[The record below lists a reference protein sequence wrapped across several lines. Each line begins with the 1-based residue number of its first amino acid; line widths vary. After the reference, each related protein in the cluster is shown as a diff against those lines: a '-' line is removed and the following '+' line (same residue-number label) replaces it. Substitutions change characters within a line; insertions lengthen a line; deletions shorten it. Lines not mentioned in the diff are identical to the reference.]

1 MTTFLPIIL
10 PLLLTPSPPMKIPW
24 KNLAL
29 KEFKSSDNATL
40 FYYKKS
46 ASAKTKPL
54 GTLLI
59 LCGWSQGPNNWSPV
73 LLSNAYIRQNYDVY
87 VLVMRGFKNIE
98 DNFNNTIARYAQD
111 VVEFIKLK
119 KLKNITALG
128 HEMGCAV
135 FCNVISLYGEKYF
148 DSYVF
153 VDNSLQVVQN
163 PNWYDTEKKD
173 NGCFFTVDQLFDF
186 YNTCAESASDSAQKR
201 RSFEEQCF
209 TSEFIA
215 ANPDIFIKIKSGTLN
230 YNYKVANEILFDHVF
245 NNYSQILKKGIKKP
259 ALLIGGK
266 VSIVPYQTMA
276 NQSQFFELP
285 TIKIFE
291 ENEGGSHSMYLENY
305 ELFNTTLNN
314 FLKSKN
320 SKIKN
325 ILTKYSR
332 NATLAINNAFTNSE
346 NSIVRL
352 VL

>member
-1 MTTFLPIIL
+1 MTNF
-10 PLLLTPSPPMKIPW
+10 PW
-24 KNLAL
+24 KNLHL
-29 KEFKSSDNATL
+29 KNFKSSDDANL
-40 FYYKKS
+40 FYYKRC
-46 ASAKTKPL
+46 ATAKNKPL

-73 LLSNAYIRQNYDVY
+73 LLTNTHVKENYDVY
-87 VLVMRGFKNIE
+87 VLVMRGYRNIE
-98 DNFNNTIARYAQD
+98 DNFNNNVSRYAKD
-111 VVEFIKLK
+111 VVEFIKSK

-135 FCNVISLYGEKYF
+135 FCDIVSLYGEKYF

-153 VDNSLQVVQN
+153 VDNSLQVIQN
-163 PNWYDTEKKD
+163 SNWSDTDKKD
-173 NGCFFTVDQLFDF
+173 NGCFFTVYPFFDF
-186 YNTCAESASDSAQKR
+186 YITCAKSASDSAQQR

-230 YNYKVANEILFDHVF
+230 YNYKVANEILFDHAF

-291 ENEGGSHSMYLENY
+291 ENEGGSHSMYIENY
-305 ELFNTTLNN
+305 ELFNTTLND
-314 FLKSKN
+314 FLKNKDSN
-320 SKIKN
+320 IKN
-325 ILTKYSR
+325 IPKKYSGILKS
-332 NATLAINNAFTNSE
+332 AVVSSV
-346 NSIVRL
+346 NSIAKSIFPNDPFVNL
-352 VL
+352 KL

>member
-1 MTTFLPIIL
+1 MTNF
-10 PLLLTPSPPMKIPW
+10 PW
-24 KNLAL
+24 KNLHL
-29 KEFKSSDNATL
+29 KIFKSSDDANL
-40 FYYKKS
+40 FYYKRC
-46 ASAKTKPL
+46 ATAKNKPL

-73 LLSNAYIRQNYDVY
+73 LLTNTHVKENYDVY
-87 VLVMRGFKNIE
+87 VLVMRGYRNIE
-98 DNFNNTIARYAQD
+98 DNFNNNVARYAKD
-111 VVEFIKLK
+111 VVEFIKSK
-119 KLKNITALG
+119 KLKKVTAVA
-128 HEMGCAV
+128 HSMGCAV

-153 VDNSLQVVQN
+153 VDNSLQVIQN
-163 PNWYDTEKKD
+163 PDWYDTEKKD
-173 NGCFFTVDQLFDF
+173 NGCFFTVDQLFEF
-186 YNTCAESASDSAQKR
+186 YNTCAISASDSAQKR

-209 TSEFIA
+209 TPEFIA
-215 ANPDIFIKIKSGTLN
+215 ANPDLFIKIKSGTLN
-230 YNYKVANEILFDHVF
+230 YNYKVANEILFDHAF

-266 VSIVPYQTMA
+266 VSIVPYNTME
-276 NQSQFFELP
+276 NQKKFFELP

-291 ENEGGSHSMYLENY
+291 ENEGGSHSMYIENY
-305 ELFNTTLNN
+305 ELFNTTLND

-325 ILTKYSR
+325 ILTKYSK
-332 NATLAINNAFTNSE
+332 NATLAINNAFTNAE

>member
-1 MTTFLPIIL
+1 MTNF
-10 PLLLTPSPPMKIPW
+10 PW

-29 KEFKSSDNATL
+29 KEFKSSDDANL
-40 FYYKKS
+40 FYYKRR
-46 ASAKTKPL
+46 ASVKNKPL

-73 LLSNAYIRQNYDVY
+73 LLTNTYVKENYDVY
-87 VLVMRGFKNIE
+87 ILVMRGYRNIE
-98 DNFNNTIARYAQD
+98 DNFNNNVARYAKD
-111 VVEFIKLK
+111 VVEFIRYK

-153 VDNSLQVVQN
+153 VDNSLQVIQN

-209 TSEFIA
+209 TPEFIA

-230 YNYKVANEILFDHVF
+230 YNYKVVNEILFDHAF
-245 NNYSQILKKGIKKP
+245 NNYSQILKKGIKNP

-276 NQSQFFELP
+276 NQSHFFELS

-291 ENEGGSHSMYLENY
+291 ESEGGSHSMYIENY
-305 ELFNTTLNN
+305 ELFNTTLND

-325 ILTKYSR
+325 ILTKYSK
-332 NATLAINNAFTNSE
+332 NATLAINNAFTNAE

>member
-1 MTTFLPIIL
+1 MTNF
-10 PLLLTPSPPMKIPW
+10 PW

-29 KEFKSSDNATL
+29 KEFKSSDDANL
-40 FYYKKS
+40 FYYKRR
-46 ASAKTKPL
+46 ASVKNKPL

-73 LLSNAYIRQNYDVY
+73 LLTNTHVKENYDVY
-87 VLVMRGFKNIE
+87 VLVMRGYRNIE
-98 DNFNNTIARYAQD
+98 DNFNNNVARYAKD
-111 VVEFIKLK
+111 VVEFIRYK

-153 VDNSLQVVQN
+153 VDNSLQVIQN

-209 TSEFIA
+209 TPEFIA

-230 YNYKVANEILFDHVF
+230 YNYKVVNEILFDHAF
-245 NNYSQILKKGIKKP
+245 NNYSQILKKGIKNP

-276 NQSQFFELP
+276 NQSHFFELS

-291 ENEGGSHSMYLENY
+291 ESEGGSHSMYIENY
-305 ELFNTTLNN
+305 ELFNTTLND

-325 ILTKYSR
+325 ILTKYSK
-332 NATLAINNAFTNSE
+332 NATLAINNAFTNAE